1 MHNKKKKSEIA
12 GWLLVFFVLDGLLF
26 RILEKKK
33 KKRKEKQKNY
43 KTVNSIV
50 LICLVFK
57 IITLTKIIG
66 TFRSD
71 HDYEYE
77 YDF

>member
-12 GWLLVFFVLDGLLF
+12 GWLLFFFGFGWFVVSYFGDKEEE
-26 RILEKKK
+26 EKG
-33 KKRKEKQKNY
+33 EAEE
-43 KTVNSIV
+43 
-50 LICLVFK
+50 VFK

-71 HDYEYE
+71 YDYEYE